1 MAILKKWMMKMFI
14 AKRGNQ
20 YWLWS
25 SKKAS
30 LDCMPW
36 YKSESIKHVFE
47 KVKEIKFAK

>member
-1 MAILKKWMMKMFI
+1 MFI
-14 AKRGNQ
+14 VKKGNQ

-36 YKSESIKHVFE
+36 YKSKYLINIFK
-47 KVKEIKFAK
+47 KAKEIKLGK